1 MKILLSK
8 QQTRK
13 IAIVSETHG
22 LVFRPIDNK
31 TSRKSTCAVEFV
43 AKADLNGHDFRRLS
57 SHEIFGFIGLI
68 EIEGLIFIATITGKS
83 KVAQPIPNKTVNK
96 IYAVDFFCLNNSRWD
111 FMDIDSSGN
120 PILTNDGDFES
131 NPRLNVPIQSSR
143 SSLHSSSSRSVN
155 TQDQVPK
162 HPCHEL
168 RKLLSNGSF
177 YYSTDFDLT
186 CTLQKRGFSEHSLSF
201 DDFDREFMWN
211 SFLMDRIITYRD
223 RLDVTTKELLD
234 EQGFLTT
241 VIRGFA
247 ETIFS
252 YINRLKVGL
261 TIISRQSWKRAGT
274 RFNARGIDDEGH
286 VANFVETEMIM
297 YSSQYCYAF
306 TQIRGSIPVFWE
318 QDTSLISPKIQIT
331 RSVEATQPTF
341 DEHFMRLF
349 KKYGPIHIIN
359 LLSAKSSEVQLSRR
373 YKEHLKNSGKM
384 KIGRDVF
391 LTDFD
396 FHRETS
402 QDGFAAASKI
412 IPKIRNTIL
421 AAGYFSYDVKE
432 GRLISEQDG
441 VFRTNCLDCLDRT
454 NLIQQTISLTVFK
467 LFLSDF
473 RLIKPNSFIDDNE
486 FVQKENVLW
495 ADHGDQISQIY
506 TGTNALKSSYS
517 RKGKMSFSG
526 ALSDATKSVSRMY
539 INNFVDKGK
548 QQNIDTLLGRLPH
561 QQVVELYDPICEY
574 VNERLLE
581 LEDQFTTHSNINL
594 LVGTFNVN
602 GNSRRADLS
611 EWLFPIGDK
620 FKPDVVVL
628 GLQEVIELTA
638 GSILNADYT
647 KSSFWE
653 TMVTDCLNQYEEKY
667 LLLRVEQMSSLLI
680 LFFVRSDMAYN
691 VKQVGGS
698 TKKTGFGGITGN
710 KGAVAIRFD
719 YGATSFCFVNTHL
732 SAGASNIDERRHDY
746 NNIYR
751 NITFPR
757 SKTIPHHDA
766 LFWLGDLN
774 YRITLMND
782 EVRREL
788 KAQKDDYIGRLLQYD
803 QLTQEINEGVV
814 FQGFKEPTVQ
824 FRPTY
829 KYDYGTDNYDTSDK
843 ARTPSWTDRI
853 IYKGENLHP
862 LAYSDAPLKI
872 SDHKPVYAAYRA
884 NVKFINEDDKF
895 HLVEKLYAEYKNAH
909 PEGLINGSQKSCYSK
924 PDNIKKSIA
933 LEATVEAAGIKLI
946 DLDDTS
952 TCVSPPL
959 AVRSSLTS
967 IFGGEGPSI
976 DASLDQSKQN
986 VPPPPPPSSRHNK
999 EASPRPTIS
1008 VNELS
1013 ISSVSPH
1020 KIGSTL
1026 TVLERHIA
1034 PKSLPPPPVLSRSTS
1049 SLKSTASIVSQTGTP
1064 EVKKLVSP
1072 PCTPSRRK
1080 SSTTLNESS
1089 VSTKS
1094 LHVSSRIA
1102 TPKNAVVS
1110 PKAPTKPEKPPFLK
1124 KPEYLSAFASKSD
1137 NTQEHSIEATPLN
1150 SKPDEEHSP
1159 EKKSTPKVPAKKP
1172 ELEKLNVD
1180 LWNPLKPN

>member
-1 MKILLSK
+1 MKILISK
-8 QQTRK
+8 QQGRS
-13 IAIVSETHG
+13 IAIVSESYG
-22 LVFRPIDNK
+22 LVFRPIGDK
-31 TSRKSTCAVEFV
+31 ISRKSTCAVEFIP
-43 AKADLNGHDFRRLS
+43 KADLSSHGFQRLS

-68 EIEGLIFIATITGKS
+68 ELEGLIFIATITGKS
-83 KVAQPIPNKTVNK
+83 KTAQPIPNKTVNK
-96 IYAVDFFCLNNSRWD
+96 IYAVDFFCLNNSKWD
-111 FMDIDSSGN
+111 FQDIDSSGY
-120 PILTNDGDFES
+120 PIMTNDGDFE
-131 NPRLNVPIQSSR
+131 PRSRTNASIRSSR
-143 SSLHSSSSRSVN
+143 SSLHSSSSSSLNR
-155 TQDQVPK
+155 QDQVPK
-162 HPCHEL
+162 HPCYEL

-186 CTLQKRGFSEHSLSF
+186 CTLQKRGFTEHSLSF

-211 SFLMDRIITYRD
+211 SFLMDDIITYRD
-223 RLDVTTKELLD
+223 RLDVITKQLLD

-247 ETIFS
+247 ETVFS
-252 YINRLKVGL
+252 YINKLKVGL

-274 RFNARGIDDEGH
+274 RFNARGIDDEGY

-306 TQIRGSIPVFWE
+306 TQIRGSVPVFWE

-331 RSVEATQPTF
+331 RSIEATQPTF

-349 KKYGPIHIIN
+349 RKYGPVHIIN
-359 LLSAKSSEVQLSRR
+359 LLSSKSSELQLSRR
-373 YKEHLKNSGKM
+373 YREHLKNSDKM

-396 FHRETS
+396 FHREIH
-402 QDGFAAASKI
+402 QDGFSAAKKI
-412 IPKIRNTIL
+412 IPKIKDSIM

-441 VFRTNCLDCLDRT
+441 IFRTNCLDCLDRT
-454 NLIQQTISLTVFK
+454 NLIQQTISLSAFR
-467 LFLSDF
+467 LFLEDF
-473 RLIKPNSFIDDNE
+473 RLIRPNILTNFSE

-517 RKGKMSFSG
+517 RKGKMSLSG

-561 QQVVELYDPICEY
+561 QQAVELYDPICEY

-581 LEDQFTTHSNINL
+581 LENEFTTCSNVNL
-594 LVGTFNVN
+594 LIGTFNVN

-620 FKPDVVVL
+620 FKPDIVVL

-667 LLLRVEQMSSLLI
+667 LLIRVEQMSSLLI
-680 LFFVRSDMAYN
+680 LFFVKSDKAHN

-732 SAGASNIDERRHDY
+732 SAGANNIDERRHDY

-757 SKTIPHHDA
+757 SKTIPHHDS

-774 YRITLMND
+774 YRITLVND

-788 KAQKDDYIGRLLQYD
+788 RTQEDGYIGKLLQYD

-814 FQGFKEPTVQ
+814 FQEFKEPTVQ

-829 KYDYGTDNYDTSDK
+829 KYDYGTDNYDTSEK

-853 IYKGENLHP
+853 IYKGQNLHP
-862 LAYSDAPLKI
+862 LAYSDAPLRI

-884 NVKFINEDDKF
+884 DVNFINEDKKRD
-895 HLVEKLYAEYKNAH
+895 LVEKLYAEYKKTY
-909 PEGLINGSQKSCYSK
+909 PEGSIKDFKKSH
-924 PDNIKKSIA
+924 NIKAEIQKKSIP
-933 LEATVEAAGIKLI
+933 LDVTVQSAGIKLI

-952 TCVSPPL
+952 SCVSPPL
-959 AVRSSLTS
+959 PISRSSRS
-967 IFGGEGPSI
+967 IAGSSSEALFEK
-976 DASLDQSKQN
+976 SKPN
-986 VPPPPPPSSRHNK
+986 VSPPPISRNSK
-999 EASPRPTIS
+999 ETSLRPVIS
-1008 VNELS
+1008 VNE
-1013 ISSVSPH
+1013 IPITGVSSH
-1020 KIGSTL
+1020 KVEGTL
-1026 TVLERHIA
+1026 TALEGHA
-1034 PKSLPPPPVLSRSTS
+1034 MPKPLPPPPVSSRSATS
-1049 SLKSTASIVSQTGTP
+1049 SKSTALVVDHTETP
-1064 EVKKLVSP
+1064 ESKEPIP
-1072 PCTPSRRK
+1072 PPYTQRRRK
-1080 SSTTLNESS
+1080 SSIYLNESAI
-1089 VSTKS
+1089 STD
-1094 LHVSSRIA
+1094 SSRLSSRSN
-1102 TPKNAVVS
+1102 TPKNADAS
-1110 PKAPTKPEKPPFLK
+1110 PKAPTQSEKPPIVK
-1124 KPEYLSAFASKSD
+1124 KPAYLSAAATKVNNSDGRLSKVTSSD
-1137 NTQEHSIEATPLN
+1137 TTS
-1150 SKPDEEHSP
+1150 DEEVSSK
-1159 EKKSTPKVPAKKP
+1159 KKSTPKVPAKNP
-1172 ELEKLNVD
+1172 ELEKLSVD
-1180 LWNPLKPN
+1180 SWKPLKPS

>member
-22 LVFRPIDNK
+22 LVFRPINSK
-31 TSRKSTCAVEFV
+31 NSRRSTCAVELV
-43 AKADLNGHDFRRLS
+43 PKAELNGNGFRRLS
-57 SHEIFGFIGLI
+57 NHEIYGFIGLI
-68 EIEGLIFIATITGKS
+68 EIEGLMFIATITGKS

-96 IYAVDFFCLNNSRWD
+96 IYAVDFFCLNNSKWD
-111 FMDIDSSGN
+111 FMDIDSSGY
-120 PILTNDGDFES
+120 PIVTNDGDFAIS
-131 NPRLNVPIQSSR
+131 SPPSISTHSSR
-143 SSLHSSSSRSVN
+143 SSLRSSSSRSLN
-155 TQDQVPK
+155 AQEQAPK

-186 CTLQKRGFSEHSLSF
+186 CTLQKRGFTEHSLSF

-211 SFLMDRIITYRD
+211 SFLMDEIITYRD
-223 RLDVTTKELLD
+223 RLDVTAKELLD
-234 EQGFLTT
+234 QQGFLTT

-274 RFNARGIDDEGH
+274 RFNARGIDDDGH

-306 TQIRGSIPVFWE
+306 TQIRGSLPIFWE

-341 DEHFMRLF
+341 DEHFIRLF
-349 KKYGPIHIIN
+349 KKYGPVHIIN
-359 LLSAKSSEVQLSRR
+359 LLSTKSSEIQLSRR
-373 YKEHLKNSGKM
+373 YKEQLKNSEKM

-391 LTDFD
+391 LTSFD

-402 QDGFAAASKI
+402 QDGFAAASRI

-421 AAGYFSYDVKE
+421 DAGYFSYDVKE

-454 NLIQQTISLTVFK
+454 NLIQQTISLAVFK
-467 LFLSDF
+467 LFLEDF
-473 RLIKPNSFIDDNE
+473 RLVKPSSFIDDNE
-486 FVQKENVLW
+486 FVQKVNALW
-495 ADHGDQISQIY
+495 ADNGDQISQIY

-548 QQNIDTLLGRLPH
+548 QQNIDTLLGKLPH

-581 LEDQFTTHSNINL
+581 SEEKFTTHSNINL
-594 LVGTFNVN
+594 FVGTFNVN

-680 LFFVRSDMAYN
+680 LFFARSDRAYN
-691 VKQVGGS
+691 IKEVGGS

-732 SAGASNIDERRHDY
+732 SAGASNIDERRNDY

-757 SKTIPHHDA
+757 SKTIPHHDS

-774 YRITLMND
+774 YRITLTND

-788 KAQKDDYIGRLLQYD
+788 RAQKDGYIDRLLQYD

-814 FQGFKEPTVQ
+814 FQGFKEPTLQ

-829 KYDYGTDNYDTSDK
+829 KYDYGTDNYDTSEK

-884 NVKFINEDDKF
+884 NVKFVDEKEKLN
-895 HLVEKLYAEYKNAH
+895 LVEKLYAEYKNTH
-909 PEGLINGSQKSCYSK
+909 PEALTTGPDELSHARMEKQKE
-924 PDNIKKSIA
+924 SIP
-933 LEATVEAAGIKLI
+933 LDATVQSAGIKLI

-952 TCVSPPL
+952 SCVSPL
-959 AVRSSLTS
+959 LS
-967 IFGGEGPSI
+967 GPSPQPSVVGPGGLSNVSP
-976 DASLDQSKQN
+976 DKSKPN
-986 VPPPPPPSSRHNK
+986 VLPPPPPTSRHNK
-999 EASPRPTIS
+999 EPSSKLLSPTKEIS
-1008 VNELS
+1008 IV
-1013 ISSVSPH
+1013 SVSPR
-1020 KIGSTL
+1020 KGESNL
-1026 TVLERHIA
+1026 PALERHST
-1034 PKSLPPPPVLSRSTS
+1034 PKPLPPVPALSLSKPVSLQKSSSELQHAKETIDNGKIVPRPCPP
-1049 SLKSTASIVSQTGTP
+1049 I
-1064 EVKKLVSP
+1064 
-1072 PCTPSRRK
+1072 RRK
-1080 SSTTLNESS
+1080 SSTAPDEISTSTKNSH
-1089 VSTKS
+1089 VSTTEDPEP
-1094 LHVSSRIA
+1094 A
-1102 TPKNAVVS
+1102 
-1110 PKAPTKPEKPPFLK
+1110 KASTKPEKPPVVK
-1124 KPEYLSAFASKSD
+1124 KPHYLSVATNKL
-1137 NTQEHSIEATPLN
+1137 NTSQEHSIKVSPSN
-1150 SKPDEEHSP
+1150 SKSEEELP
-1159 EKKSTPKVPAKKP
+1159 CKKKSKPKVPAKNP
-1172 ELEKLNVD
+1172 ELEKLSVH
-1180 LWNPLKPN
+1180 PLKPCDPN

>member
-22 LVFRPIDNK
+22 LIFRPIDDK
-31 TSRKSTCAVEFV
+31 TSRRSTCAVEFV
-43 AKADLNGHDFRRLS
+43 PKAELNDHGFRRLS

-68 EIEGLIFIATITGKS
+68 EIEGLIFIAAITGKS
-83 KVAQPIPNKTVNK
+83 KVAQPIPNKMVNK
-96 IYAVDFFCLNNSRWD
+96 IYAVDFFCLNNSKWD
-111 FMDIDSSGN
+111 FMDIDTSGY
-120 PILTNDGDFES
+120 PILTNDGNFEANS
-131 NPRLNVPIQSSR
+131 RPSISTRSSKT
-143 SSLHSSSSRSVN
+143 SLHSSSSRSLN
-155 TQDQVPK
+155 GQDQVPK

-168 RKLLSNGSF
+168 KKLLSNGSF

-186 CTLQKRGFSEHSLSF
+186 CTLQKRGFTEHSLSF
-201 DDFDREFMWN
+201 DNFDREFMWN
-211 SFLMDRIITYRD
+211 SFLMDEIIKYRD
-223 RLDVTTKELLD
+223 RLDKTTKELLD

-252 YINRLKVGL
+252 YVNRLKVGL

-331 RSVEATQPTF
+331 RSIEATQPIF

-349 KKYGPIHIIN
+349 KKYGPVHIIN
-359 LLSAKSSEVQLSRR
+359 LLSTKSSELQLSRR

-384 KIGRDVF
+384 EIGRDVF

-412 IPKIRNTIL
+412 IPKIRDTIL

-454 NLIQQTISLTVFK
+454 NLVQQIISSIVFK
-467 LFLSDF
+467 LFLEDF
-473 RLIKPNSFIDDNE
+473 RLIEPKSFIDDSE
-486 FVQKENVLW
+486 FVQKENMLW
-495 ADHGDQISQIY
+495 ANHGDQISQIY

-574 VNERLLE
+574 INERLPE
-581 LEDQFTTHSNINL
+581 LEEEYTTHSNINL
-594 LVGTFNVN
+594 LVGSFNVN

-653 TMVTDCLNQYEEKY
+653 NMVTDCLNQYEEKY
-667 LLLRVEQMSSLLI
+667 LLLRAEQMSSLLI
-680 LFFVRSDMAYN
+680 LFFVRSDKANN

-732 SAGASNIDERRHDY
+732 SAGVSNIDERRHDY

-757 SKTIPHHDA
+757 SKTIPHHDS

-788 KAQKDDYIGRLLQYD
+788 RAQKDGYINRLLEHD

-862 LAYSDAPLKI
+862 LAYSDAPMKI

-884 NVKFINEDDKF
+884 NVKFINEEKKIN
-895 HLVEKLYAEYKNAH
+895 LVEKLYTEYKKTH
-909 PEGLINGSQKSCYSK
+909 PEGLLKDFEDPSYPESKDQKNGIIL
-924 PDNIKKSIA
+924 D
-933 LEATVEAAGIKLI
+933 ATVQSAGIKLI
-946 DLDDTS
+946 DLDDVS
-952 TCVSPPL
+952 SCVTPPL
-959 AVRSSLTS
+959 PVLHSPTS
-967 IFGGEGPSI
+967 IVGCEGS
-976 DASLDQSKQN
+976 STHVSNKVNEL
-986 VPPPPPPSSRHNK
+986 PPPPPASRH
-999 EASPRPTIS
+999 ATQTSPNLLMS
-1008 VNELS
+1008 LNEFPVT
-1013 ISSVSPH
+1013 SVSPH
-1020 KIGSTL
+1020 KAGVAL
-1026 TVLERHIA
+1026 AALERQA
-1034 PKSLPPPPVLSRSTS
+1034 VPNPLPPPPIPSRSTS
-1049 SLKSTASIVSQTGTP
+1049 SLKNTAPKVDP
-1064 EVKKLVSP
+1064 AEVLEIKRPLIP
-1072 PCTPSRRK
+1072 PLTPSRRK
-1080 SSTTLNESS
+1080 SSTALNKTIPSTESS
-1089 VSTKS
+1089 
-1094 LHVSSRIA
+1094 HVSPSL
-1102 TPKNAVVS
+1102 TPKIAIVS
-1110 PKAPTKPEKPPFLK
+1110 PKASIETEKPPVVK
-1124 KPEYLSAFASKSD
+1124 KPEYLTAAAAATKFNSS
-1137 NTQEHSIEATPLN
+1137 QEQCIKVISPN
-1150 SKPDEEHSP
+1150 SESDEELSS
-1159 EKKSTPKVPAKKP
+1159 KKKPIPKVPVKKP
-1172 ELEKLNVD
+1172 ELEKLSVD
-1180 LWNPLKPN
+1180 SWKPLKPN